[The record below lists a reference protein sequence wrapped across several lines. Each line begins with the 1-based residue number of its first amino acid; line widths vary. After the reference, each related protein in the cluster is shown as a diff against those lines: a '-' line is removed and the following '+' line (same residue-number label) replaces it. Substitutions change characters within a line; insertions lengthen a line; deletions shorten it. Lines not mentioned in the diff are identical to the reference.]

1 MRIKA
6 FNPDDAKHTIELN
19 LEENLVDNVQL
30 ARQVKTRDEVIN
42 QEIFEL
48 TSLGILVQKLSEI
61 LPLEES
67 EQYDVSKLYGTS
79 RTISNMKSF
88 DRSIFKT
95 VYNKASKERI
105 KKMVEGLHF
114 QFGLNSNISENAKD
128 DIVYVAEDVVR
139 EKIY

>member
-30 ARQVKTRDEVIN
+30 ARQVQTRDEVIN

-48 TSLGILVQKLSEI
+48 TSLGILVKKLSEI
-61 LPLEES
+61 LPLQEN

-88 DRSIFKT
+88 DRSILKT
-95 VYNKASKERI
+95 VYRKASKERI

-114 QFGLNSNISENAKD
+114 QHGLNSNISENAKD
-128 DIVYVAEDVVR
+128 DIVYVAEDVIR
-139 EKIY
+139 ERIY